1 MFHVPRVWHSF
12 PVTPLEA
19 ICGWTDDLGNDEMYF
34 PGGREFM
41 HVVGLLDA
49 SEDEVAKVEGSF
61 PNVAIVIPLE
71 LLVMTSLSHDDS
83 KALLFKVV
91 EVDPTCL
98 LGFSLFVDLDAWS
111 SKSNVGG

>member
-1 MFHVPRVWHSF
+1 
-12 PVTPLEA
+12 
-19 ICGWTDDLGNDEMYF
+19 
-34 PGGREFM
+34 
-41 HVVGLLDA
+41 
-49 SEDEVAKVEGSF
+49 
-61 PNVAIVIPLE
+61 
-71 LLVMTSLSHDDS
+71 MTSLSHDDS